1 MNALEYQVEAMKTA
15 VYRNKLYPFL
25 GLAEEA
31 GEVCGKAAKS
41 LRKRGE
47 LDPEVYESVIA
58 ELGDVL
64 WMVAACCTEV
74 GVSMELV
81 MVDNLRKLKDRQ
93 KRNVIEGEGDN
104 R

>member
-1 MNALEYQVEAMKTA
+1 MNAYEYQVEAMKTA
-15 VYRNKLYPFL
+15 VYKDKLYPFL

-31 GEVCGKAAKS
+31 GEVCGKVAKS
-41 LRKRGE
+41 LRKHGDLE
-47 LDPEVYESVIA
+47 PEVYESVIS

-64 WMVAACCTEV
+64 WMVAACCTEL

-81 MVDNLRKLKDRQ
+81 MVDNLRKLKDR
-93 KRNVIEGEGDN
+93 KARDVIEGEGDN